1 MQKSETIEMKPQ
13 VNIDLINKIY
23 TWAVPS
29 FLGGLFIMTGFYF
42 TTLARLSNAESKIKK
57 LEENQFT
64 FKDAEQEFKP
74 MQVDLSYMKRDI
86 AEIKQLLRDSKK

>member
-1 MQKSETIEMKPQ
+1 MKPQ

-23 TWAVPS
+23 TWAVPT
-29 FLGGLFIMTGFYF
+29 FLSGFIIALGFYF
-42 TTLARLSNAESKIKK
+42 TTIARLSNAEAKIKT

-74 MQVDLSYMKRDI
+74 MQVDLKYMQRDI
-86 AEIKQLLRDSKK
+86 SEIKQLLRDSKK

>member
-1 MQKSETIEMKPQ
+1 MQKLEVTGVKPQ

-23 TWAVPS
+23 TWAVPA
-29 FLGGLFIMTGFYF
+29 FLGGLFVITGFYF
-42 TTLARLSNAESKIKK
+42 TTLVRLSNAESKIKK

-74 MQVDLSYMKRDI
+74 IQVDLSYMKRDI
-86 AEIKQLLRDSKK
+86 AEIKQLLREKK